1 VGLLIIGL
9 ILFLGIHAIRIP
21 GEGIRNQFQARFG
34 PLGFKLIY
42 SVVSLLG
49 LVAMAQGYAQARLD
63 PTILWVPPAGLAHA
77 ASLLT
82 LFAFVLLVAAYV
94 PGNIFLA
101 KLKHPMTI
109 AVKLWAFAHLLSNG
123 GLHDVLL
130 FGGFLLWAVLVFR
143 SARRR
148 QPMQNPSLLNGLPT
162 LIAQKPRSMLASLI
176 TLVVGIG
183 AWAWFAFQGHLL
195 LIGVAPF
202 GG

>member
-1 VGLLIIGL
+1 
-9 ILFLGIHAIRIP
+9 
-21 GEGIRNQFQARFG
+21 
-34 PLGFKLIY
+34 
-42 SVVSLLG
+42 
-49 LVAMAQGYAQARLD
+49 
-63 PTILWVPPAGLAHA
+63 
-77 ASLLT
+77 
-82 LFAFVLLVAAYV
+82 
-94 PGNIFLA
+94 
-101 KLKHPMTI
+101 
-109 AVKLWAFAHLLSNG
+109 VKLWAFAHLLSNG

-148 QPMQNPSLLNGLPT
+148 AVMSNPSLLNGLPT
-162 LIAQKPRSMLASLI
+162 LIAQRPRSMLASLI